1 MAVATVAS
9 GSATVGARKLPAWPL
24 YLLFVGF
31 PLWWVLGL
39 AGFVWIFL
47 AVPMLLALAR
57 GRVRAPR
64 GFGLWLGFLLWMVG
78 SALKLDSSGRLIGFA
93 FRAGLYLSAT
103 VLFLYVYNASR
114 RTLPPRRVALI
125 MTAFWVVV
133 VAGGFLG
140 LRFPEGHFS
149 TPTQKLL
156 PGSLVANEF
165 VYDLVHPSFA
175 QVNEAGRVVPR
186 PQAPFPYTNQW
197 GASFALLLPFVLY
210 ALTQVRQGSRRGLIV
225 LALFASLVPVFLS
238 LNRGLWV
245 SLGFGLLYAALRFAL
260 RGRLKALLAVLL
272 LIAVAGQVAVAL
284 PLDKLLNQTKQE
296 SNETRRG
303 LYQASVEET
312 LQSPLFGYGAP
323 RPSGDPY
330 APSVGTQGQLWMVL
344 FSHGF
349 PGLMLFLAWFI
360 WAAWRTRSSETP
372 VQLWTHTVLLIA
384 IVQLPFYGML
394 PAAIHVVM
402 VAAAVSLRESGARP
416 PAVAASPSS
425 AAKEPTPASA
435 MPA

>member
-1 MAVATVAS
+1 MAVARVAS
-9 GSATVGARKLPAWPL
+9 GSASVGARNLPAWPL

-39 AGFVWIFL
+39 AGFVWVLL
-47 AVPMLLALAR
+47 AVPMLLSLAG
-57 GRVRAPR
+57 GRVRAPH
-64 GFGLWLGFLLWMVG
+64 GFGLWLGFLLWMVA
-78 SALKLDSSGRLIGFA
+78 SALKLDSLGRVIGFG

-103 VLFLYVYNASR
+103 LLFLYVYNASSQ
-114 RTLPPRRVALI
+114 TLPPRRVALI

-156 PGSLVANEF
+156 PGSLLANEF

-175 QVNEAGRVVPR
+175 QVNAAGRVAPR

-210 ALTQVRQGSRRGLIV
+210 ALTQVRQGLRRLIMLV
-225 LALFASLVPVFLS
+225 LLASLVPVFLS

-245 SLGFGLLYAALRFAL
+245 SLGFGLVYAALRFAL
-260 RGRLKALLAVLL
+260 RGRLKALLGVLL
-272 LIAVAGQVAVAL
+272 LVAVAGQVAVAL
-284 PLDKLLNQTKQE
+284 PLDKLLNETKQE
-296 SNETRRG
+296 SNKSRLE
-303 LYQASVEET
+303 LYQEAVQDT
-312 LQSPLFGYGAP
+312 IQSPLLGYGAP
-323 RPSGDPY
+323 RPSDDPY
-330 APSVGTQGQLWMVL
+330 SPSVGTQGQLWMVL

-349 PGLMLFLAWFI
+349 PGVALFLAWFLWI
-360 WAAWRTRSSETP
+360 AWRTRGARTP
-372 VQLWTHTVLLIA
+372 AQLWTHTVLLIA

-394 PAAIHVVM
+394 PAAIHIVM
-402 VAAAVSLRESGARP
+402 VAAAVSLRESGAGP
-416 PAVAASPSS
+416 PAVAASLSS
-425 AAKEPTPASA
+425 AAKEPTSASV

>member
-1 MAVATVAS
+1 MAAATLTPGPVQ
-9 GSATVGARKLPAWPL
+9 GTGRLLPAWPL

-39 AGFVWIFL
+39 GGFIWLIL
-47 AVPMLLALAR
+47 AVPMLLALA
-57 GRVRAPR
+57 GGPIRAPR
-64 GFGLWLGFLLWMVG
+64 GFGLWLGFLLWMVA
-78 SALKLDSSGRLIGFA
+78 SALKLDSSERMIGFA

-103 VLFLYVYNASR
+103 VVFLYVYNASR

-125 MTAFWVVV
+125 MAAFWIVV

-149 TPTQKLL
+149 TPMEKLL
-156 PGSLVANEF
+156 PGGLLANEL
-165 VYDLVHPSFA
+165 VHDLVHPSLA
-175 QVNEAGRVVPR
+175 QVDELGRVTPR

-197 GASFALLLPFVLY
+197 GANFALLLPFVLL
-210 ALTQVRQGSRRGLIV
+210 ALTQVRGGSRRGLIV
-225 LALFASLVPVFLS
+225 LALLLSLVPVFLS

-245 SLGFGLLYAALRFAL
+245 SLGFGLVYAALRFAA

-272 LIAVAGQVAVAL
+272 LVAVAGQVAVVL
-284 PLDKLLNQTKQE
+284 PLNELLHGTKKE
-296 SNETRRG
+296 SNEGRLG
-303 LYQASVEET
+303 LYQEAVEGT
-312 LQSPLFGYGAP
+312 LQSPLLGYGAP
-323 RPSGDPY
+323 RPSDTPY

-360 WAAWRTRSSETP
+360 WAAWRTRGAETP
-372 VQLWTHTVLLIA
+372 VRLWTHVILVIV

-394 PAAIHVVM
+394 PAAIYVVM
-402 VAAAVSLRESGARP
+402 VAAAVSLREGEAWSRIATP
-416 PAVAASPSS
+416 SPST
-425 AAKEPTPASA
+425 AAEERTPASA
-435 MPA
+435 LAG

>member
-1 MAVATVAS
+1 MAVTTAAS
-9 GSATVGARKLPAWPL
+9 GSASVGARNLPAWPL

-39 AGFVWIFL
+39 AGFVWVLL
-47 AVPMLLALAR
+47 AVPMFLALAG

-78 SALKLDSSGRLIGFA
+78 SALKLDSSGRLIGFG

-114 RTLPPRRVALI
+114 RALPPRRVALI
-125 MTAFWVVV
+125 VTAFWVVV

-156 PGSLVANEF
+156 PGSVVANEF
-165 VYDLVHPSFA
+165 VYDLVHPSFS
-175 QVNEAGRVVPR
+175 QVNAAGRVAPR

-197 GASFALLLPFVLY
+197 GASFALLLPFVLL
-210 ALTQVRQGSRRGLIV
+210 ALTQVRQGLCRGLILLV
-225 LALFASLVPVFLS
+225 LFASLVPVFLS

-260 RGRLKALLAVLL
+260 RGRLKALLAVVL

-284 PLDKLLNQTKQE
+284 PLDTLLNETKQE
-296 SNETRRG
+296 SNKSRLE
-303 LYQASVEET
+303 LYQEAVRDTS
-312 LQSPLFGYGAP
+312 QSPLLGYGAP
-323 RPSGDPY
+323 RPSVDPY
-330 APSVGTQGQLWMVL
+330 SPSVGTQGQLWMVL

-349 PGLMLFLAWFI
+349 PGLALFLAWFLWI
-360 WAAWRTRSSETP
+360 AWRTRVARTP
-372 VQLWTHTVLLIA
+372 AQLWTHTVLLIA
-384 IVQLPFYGML
+384 VVQLPFYGML
-394 PAAIHVVM
+394 PAAIHIVM
-402 VAAAVSLRESGARP
+402 VAAAVSLRESGAGP
-416 PAVAASPSS
+416 PVVVASPSS
-425 AAKEPTPASA
+425 AVKEPTSGSAIPA
-435 MPA
+435 